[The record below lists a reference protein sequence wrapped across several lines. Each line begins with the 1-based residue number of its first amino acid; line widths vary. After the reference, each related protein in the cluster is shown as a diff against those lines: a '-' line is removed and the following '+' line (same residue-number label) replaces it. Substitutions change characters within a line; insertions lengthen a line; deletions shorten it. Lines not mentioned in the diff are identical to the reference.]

1 MLHVFY
7 TFNVSETKN
16 LICLG
21 FILTTVVLSLH
32 FAKCVTEEK
41 SKSKEGV

>member
-1 MLHVFY
+1 MLNVFY

-16 LICLG
+16 LFCLG
-21 FILTTVVLSLH
+21 FFLTTVVLILH
-32 FAKCVTEEK
+32 LAKCVTEGK